1 MRKTPEWPSIAEGQK
16 LPSQHLERT
25 SDSDAPRRPPN
36 PSRFRFEQVNEVTW
50 KLTNGEITETPASHG
65 QWGGYRTTKA
75 LAWVIRVAPSKWL
88 ARYADIVCG
97 PLSLPKAKAAAIA
110 MAKGRRGDYYVPS
123 PIPHLNGLT
132 ARLIDLRLIDLD
144 EDPLPAPGGGNE

>member
-1 MRKTPEWPSIAEGQK
+1 MTKTPEWPTIAEAHK
-16 LPSQHLERT
+16 LASQDIEKPKVLE
-25 SDSDAPRRPPN
+25 AKKRPPN

-144 EDPLPAPGGGNE
+144 EDPLPDSGGGNE